1 MAHIYNNGSGLS
13 ATKFKYTL
21 THFPIMFDITG
32 LGWFV
37 DFFLSF
43 TEKLI
48 FQNKKKIRKKKE
60 FSDARA
66 FVSSFTL
73 HVTVVLHRLQYRH

>member
-1 MAHIYNNGSGLS
+1 M
-13 ATKFKYTL
+13 
-21 THFPIMFDITG
+21 HFPIMFDFTG

-48 FQNKKKIRKKKE
+48 FQKKNQEKIKE

-66 FVSSFTL
+66 RAFVSIFTL
-73 HVTVVLHRLQYRH
+73 HVTVVYYIVRNIVIKPKRWCIFSLR

>member
-1 MAHIYNNGSGLS
+1 M
-13 ATKFKYTL
+13 
-21 THFPIMFDITG
+21 HFPIMFDFTG

-48 FQNKKKIRKKKE
+48 FQKKKSGKKKE
-60 FSDARA
+60 FSDARARA

>member
-1 MAHIYNNGSGLS
+1 MAHIYCNSSGLS

-48 FQNKKKIRKKKE
+48 FQQHKSGKKKE

>member
-1 MAHIYNNGSGLS
+1 M
-13 ATKFKYTL
+13 
-21 THFPIMFDITG
+21 HFPIMFDFTG

-48 FQNKKKIRKKKE
+48 FQKKKPNQEKKE

-66 FVSSFTL
+66 RAFVSIFTL